1 MSQSHHLLSQA
12 EQLSIQLERFH
23 QLEHVIRHCSCERKQ
38 LAAQEVQLN
47 EYIDLGLD
55 MANKACLANRI
66 QLQESWLKRVYKTL
80 FETTLDLVEPE
91 YWRELCREYLYQ
103 PLFALKYLYRNHPQ
117 GKYRIKRLYQELS
130 VTNQYLY

>member
-1 MSQSHHLLSQA
+1 MSESNIQLSQA
-12 EQLSIQLERFH
+12 EQMDRFH
-23 QLEHVIRHCSCERKQ
+23 QLENTIRHCPCEIQQVALQKAR
-38 LAAQEVQLN
+38 LN

-55 MANKACLANRI
+55 MADKAGFANRI

-117 GKYRIKRLYQELS
+117 GQRRIQMLYQELS
-130 VTNQYLY
+130 VTSRYLY

>member
-1 MSQSHHLLSQA
+1 MSESNIQLSQA
-12 EQLSIQLERFH
+12 EQLDRFH
-23 QLEHVIRHCSCERKQ
+23 QLEKTIRHCPSPLQ
-38 LAAQEVQLN
+38 QTPLQEAQLN

-55 MANKACLANRI
+55 MADKAGLTNHT

-91 YWRELCREYLYQ
+91 YWRELCRAYLYQ

-117 GKYRIKRLYQELS
+117 GQRRVQILYQELS
-130 VTNQYLY
+130 VTSRYLY

>member
-1 MSQSHHLLSQA
+1 MTSEPSLSQA
-12 EQLSIQLERFH
+12 EKLNRFQQLEND
-23 QLEHVIRHCSCERKQ
+23 IRHCPQ
-38 LAAQEVQLN
+38 LNQFEQQKACLN

-55 MANKACLANRI
+55 LANKAGLANRI

-91 YWRELCREYLYQ
+91 YWRNLCCEYLYQ

-117 GKYRIKRLYQELS
+117 GKIRLRIMCNELS
-130 VTNQYLY
+130 VTSRYMF